1 MHLIY
6 THLLCV
12 LLNYGI
18 HFHHQPDIDDPI
30 INSFSP
36 SLSPVLTCLL
46 IWYSVSGSCTRSPPV
61 QSLKTTNLLLSLFFF
76 KSFND
81 VGCWKDNSDI
91 EKFCWLPPRILNKID
106 FHVWEDLENKDK
118 YDLISLSNFNSISYE
133 RPSSSVWASCIH
145 KSFLQ
150 FIPCLAEIQ
159 SLHYLTHS
167 HINTHTHSEDWRRT
181 CSVSGLLPPR
191 PSSLSLLPSQS
202 SCEQIPL
209 LVSRGLFYTSFSFL
223 STTFHS
229 HSPLE
234 VHFKICL
241 LNKEQFWW
249 IVHIFSL
256 HHITLNFGEGGE
268 NQKRLRYNLL

>member
-61 QSLKTTNLLLSLFFF
+61 QSLKTTNLLLSLSFF

-91 EKFCWLPPRILNKID
+91 EKFCWLPPQILNKID
-106 FHVWEDLENKDK
+106 FHVWEDLENEDK

-167 HINTHTHSEDWRRT
+167 HINTHTLRRLKT
-181 CSVSGLLPPR
+181 YLLCVW
-191 PSSLSLLPSQS
+191 PSPSTSLLPLSPPQPKLLGTDS
-202 SCEQIPL
+202 TPCLSGIILHFIFILEHDFPL
-209 LVSRGLFYTSFSFL
+209 PFPTP
-223 STTFHS
+223 STF
-229 HSPLE
+229 
-234 VHFKICL
+234 
-241 LNKEQFWW
+241 
-249 IVHIFSL
+249 
-256 HHITLNFGEGGE
+256 
-268 NQKRLRYNLL
+268 